1 MIVLW
6 LCVGMLSVTVAQS
19 APERLQA
26 EVEEDTI
33 EPVTV
38 RVLFESAFVRELPT
52 VEADAVASVFENDI
66 LEAIG
71 RNADGLWIQ
80 VRRPGRE
87 NRLGWIARYLVVV
100 NFDMTT
106 LPLTD
111 NETGVIGE
119 DPIID
124 TGYAIFILT
133 EAILR
138 DGASSRANELLII
151 PVMVT
156 VPALERTQDT
166 LWIKVNYLGTIGWTS
181 AFNFN
186 SMIDLSVLP
195 IAPETQQ
202 SLANIEIIPPE
213 VQLAQVYRLREY
225 VQPMYDTTFDV
236 INFWNSLLEGDVLRC
251 EPPDGNFTMIEI
263 TPRDIVEL
271 PELRRASRLLPRA
284 LEDINTSIATM
295 QRCGIYTPAELSRAY
310 AQGINARGIFRSTLG
325 QLANVEALLLPQLGE

>member
-1 MIVLW
+1 MIALW

-19 APERLQA
+19 APERLK
-26 EVEEDTI
+26 VETEDN
-33 EPVTV
+33 EPINV
-38 RVLFESAFVRELPT
+38 RVLFESAFIRELPT
-52 VEADAVASVFENDI
+52 EESEAVASVFENDI

-87 NRLGWIARYLVVV
+87 IRLGWIARRLVVV
-100 NFDMTT
+100 NFDMTS

-111 NETGVIGE
+111 NETGVVGE
-119 DPIID
+119 NPIID

-133 EAILR
+133 EAVLR
-138 DGASSRANELLII
+138 DGASSRANEILII

-156 VPALERTQDT
+156 IPALERTSDT

-186 SMIDLSVLP
+186 SMVDLSVLP
-195 IAPETQQ
+195 IAPETQRP
-202 SLANIEIIPPE
+202 LANIEIIPPE
-213 VQLAQVYRLREY
+213 VQMAQVNRLRDY
-225 VQPMYDTTFDV
+225 IRPIYDTSLEV
-236 INFWNSLLEGDVLRC
+236 VVFWSNLLEGEVYRC
-251 EPPDGNFTMIEI
+251 EPPEGNYTMIEI
-263 TPRDIVEL
+263 VPRDIVEL

-284 LEDINTSIATM
+284 LEDINASIATM

-310 AQGINARGIFRSTLG
+310 AQGINARGILGSTLG
-325 QLANVEALLLPQLGE
+325 QLRNVETLLSPQLGE